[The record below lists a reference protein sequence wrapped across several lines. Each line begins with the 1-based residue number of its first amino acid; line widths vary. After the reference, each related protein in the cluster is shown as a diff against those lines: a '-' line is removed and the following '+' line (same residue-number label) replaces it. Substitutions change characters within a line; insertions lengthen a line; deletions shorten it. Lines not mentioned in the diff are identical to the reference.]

1 MSAAPAT
8 AALPN
13 APEPPPGSTA
23 DAAAD
28 QVSAGVPTHS
38 PACRVRD
45 LLRKLIA
52 YGQDLARTLQQRATT
67 ATLVTVAL
75 HFGTRD
81 VALILARIARGLQL
95 ANALEARLLRRPI
108 RPDADPDAD
117 AAAEPDADA
126 DAEPALAR
134 APADRAKRTARR
146 AVRRPSLPDVPTAE
160 EIAAALRHR
169 PVGAVIADICR
180 DLGIVPAHPL
190 WREVMMV
197 VIEHGGSLVTLFRDV
212 MARMRAWRI
221 DQSALDADGW
231 PALPPQ
237 AVVACGTGPP

>member
-13 APEPPPGSTA
+13 APDPPRGS
-23 DAAAD
+23 AAD
-28 QVSAGVPTHS
+28 QAPGGAPTHS

-52 YGQDLARTLQQRATT
+52 YGQDLARTLQQRAAA
-67 ATLVTVAL
+67 ATLATVAL

-95 ANALEARLLRRPI
+95 ANALEAKLIRRPL
-108 RPDADPDAD
+108 RPDAEPDAEADAEPDADPD
-117 AAAEPDADA
+117 
-126 DAEPALAR
+126 LVR
-134 APADRAKRTARR
+134 APADCAKRTARR
-146 AVRRPSLPDVPTAE
+146 AVRRPSLPDMPTAE

-190 WREVMMV
+190 WQEVMMV
-197 VIEHGGSLVTLFRDV
+197 VSEHGGSFVKLLKDTL
-212 MARMRAWRI
+212 ARLSSWRT
-221 DQSALDADGW
+221 DPSWVEADW
-231 PALPPQ
+231 SLPPRPQ
-237 AVVACGTGPP
+237 PVAACGTGPP